1 MEVETLKDKLVEVE
15 SKALIATLA
24 DRLVEVKIYTLCD
37 TVSDVETKVVV
48 YTLLAYR
55 LTEVEIEKLGEILAK
70 VQA

>member
-24 DRLVEVKIYTLCD
+24 DRLVEV
-37 TVSDVETKVVV
+37 
-48 YTLLAYR
+48 
-55 LTEVEIEKLGEILAK
+55 EIEKLGEILAK